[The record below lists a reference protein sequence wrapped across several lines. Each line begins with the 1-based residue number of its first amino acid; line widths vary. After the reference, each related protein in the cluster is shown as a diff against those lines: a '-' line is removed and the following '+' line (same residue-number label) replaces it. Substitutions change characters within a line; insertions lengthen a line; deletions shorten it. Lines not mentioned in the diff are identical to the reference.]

1 MYVLVTIIINCVY
14 SSNLYFINYSAY
26 FIDFTPGE
34 TREYI
39 FVDDGDRELQRPF
52 STTEDF
58 VVERIEV
65 FEVVLTVN
73 DSRVR
78 IRDNEAT
85 RIARIRDDDGKFVYF
100 LLSLLIKQSCLSV
113 YVCTYLNEIHHE
125 DCSHFVGHEIGFNMA
140 TDIRANCIISHETV
154 YSL

>member
-1 MYVLVTIIINCVY
+1 MYVLVY
-14 SSNLYFINYSAY
+14 SSNSYYSAC

-39 FVDDGDRELQRPF
+39 FTDDEDRELQRPF

-58 VVERIEV
+58 VVELIEV

-85 RIARIRDDDGKFVYF
+85 RIARIRDDDGKFV
-100 LLSLLIKQSCLSV
+100 LLFVISINKTKLSV
-113 YVCTYLNEIHHE
+113 CVCLHILE
-125 DCSHFVGHEIGFNMA
+125 
-140 TDIRANCIISHETV
+140 
-154 YSL
+154 